1 MSSGSLI
8 SCSGPVP
15 DMTVALDIL
24 DARMERLITLLR
36 DASGE
41 ERRCLKCAIKAVAQ
55 AREALFQAHQ
65 RQQNAWARLMIART
79 ITRRAEADTARL
91 KAQLQIILDRS
102 PK

>member
-41 ERRCLKCAIKAVAQ
+41 ERRCLECAIKAVAQ
-55 AREALFQAHQ
+55 AQEALFQARQ
-65 RQQNAWARLMIART
+65 NQQNAWARLMIART

>member
-41 ERRCLKCAIKAVAQ
+41 ERRCLECAIKAVAR
-55 AREALFQAHQ
+55 AREALFQARQ
-65 RQQNAWARLMIART
+65 NQQNAWARLMIART
-79 ITRRAEADTARL
+79 ITQRAKADTARL
-91 KAQLQIILDRS
+91 KAELQIIRDRS
-102 PK
+102 LE